1 MNNPTTNSINRQRSI
16 ATQEGQTGKM
26 ALIVI
31 ASSLL
36 LTPAAQAFEAKIS
49 GQVSRM
55 VVLPDDAVGDEI
67 QHVDIGFSGSRFRF
81 TGSETMDNGNE
92 WGFRFEIQA
101 RENSAGAADGATLG
115 DTGDNQDNRY
125 QDIYFSGGFGK
136 ISFGKGDGA
145 ANGSTEVDMSGTA
158 LASAGP
164 LQDNWGGY
172 KITPDT
178 DPIAGEDNSI
188 AWKSVYTLDD
198 ALSRQN
204 RVRYDTPNFNGFS
217 LAVSLNQGNAS
228 EVAVRYKGDFGS
240 SKFGAAFFTA
250 TSPDVD
256 ISPATGITPATV
268 GDGDDVTGGSASLLL
283 KSGWNFTVA
292 LSDRDFGSGATDK
305 SSGVGALP
313 GGSRDA
319 MFLKVGYK
327 TGMHAFAFDVGDS
340 EGNVAGTEG
349 ETFGFT
355 YAFFPHP
362 GVELFAMVRE
372 LDSSGVG
379 GSQSVDLLAFGTRVR
394 F

>member
-16 ATQEGQTGKM
+16 ATQVGQTGKM

-55 VVLPDDAVGDEI
+55 VVLPDDAAGDEI
-67 QHVDIGFSGSRFRF
+67 QYVDIGFSGTRFRF
-81 TGSETMDNGNE
+81 TGSEEMDNGVKV
-92 WGFRFEIQA
+92 GFRFEIQA
-101 RENSAGAADGATLG
+101 RENSVGSQDGGTLADS
-115 DTGDNQDNRY
+115 GDNQDNRY
-125 QDIYFSGGFGK
+125 QDVYFSGNFGK

-158 LASAGP
+158 LASAAP
-164 LQDNWGGY
+164 LTDNWGNF
-172 KITPDT
+172 KIAP
-178 DPIAGEDNSI
+178 GV
-188 AWKSVYTLDD
+188 AWKTVYNLDD

-204 RVRYDTPNFNGFS
+204 RVRYDTPNYNGFS
-217 LAVSLNQGNAS
+217 LALGLNQGNAS

-250 TSPDVD
+250 TSADASAVL
-256 ISPATGITPATV
+256 
-268 GDGDDVTGGSASLLL
+268 DGDDLTGGSASILLE
-283 KSGWNFTVA
+283 SGLNFTVA
-292 LSDRDFGSGATDK
+292 ISDRDFNSG
-305 SSGVGALP
+305 P
-313 GGSRDA
+313 NIGGSRDA
-319 MFLKVGYK
+319 TFFKAGYK
-327 TGMHAFAFDVGDS
+327 TGMHAFTVDVGDS
-340 EGNVAGTEG
+340 DGDVAGTEG
-349 ETFGFT
+349 ETIGFT

-372 LDSSGVG
+372 LDSTGVAL
-379 GSQSVDLLAFGTRVR
+379 SQSVDLIAFGTRVK

>member
-1 MNNPTTNSINRQRSI
+1 
-16 ATQEGQTGKM
+16 M

-31 ASSLL
+31 ASSLIL
-36 LTPAAQAFEAKIS
+36 APAAQAFEAKIS

-55 VVLPDDAVGDEI
+55 VVAPDDAVGDEL
-67 QHVDIGFSGSRFRF
+67 QYQDIGWSGSRFRF
-81 TGSETMDNGNE
+81 TGSDEMDNGYK
-92 WGFRFEIQA
+92 WGYRFEIQA
-101 RENSAGAADGATLG
+101 RNNNAGTDGSQLG
-115 DTGDNQDNRY
+115 NNGDNQDNRY

-145 ANGSTEVDMSGTA
+145 ANGSTEVDMSGTS

-178 DPIAGEDNSI
+178 DATSTVGADGVLKDNDNSI
-188 AWKSVYTLDD
+188 PWKAVYTMDD

-204 RVRYDTPNFNGFS
+204 RVRYDTPNASGFS

-240 SKFGAAFFTA
+240 SKFGAAVFTA
-250 TSPDVD
+250 TGPDAD
-256 ISPATGITPATV
+256 TSPAFGGVTPGTST
-268 GDGDDVTGGSASLLL
+268 DGDDITGGSASLLL
-283 KSGWNFTVA
+283 KSGLNFTVA
-292 LSDRDFGSGATDK
+292 LSDRDFNSKGKDGA
-305 SSGVGALP
+305 SI

-319 MFLKVGYK
+319 TFFKVGYK
-327 TGMHAFAFDVGDS
+327 TGKHAIAFDVGDS

-349 ETFGFT
+349 ESTGLT

-362 GVELFAMVRE
+362 GVEVFAMVRE
-372 LDSSGVG
+372 LDSSGVAG
-379 GSQSVDLLAFGTRVR
+379 AESVDLVAIGGRVK